1 MSTDFIIDAVERPP
15 KTWVRVVDRLQGLIL
30 GKKLAPGS
38 KLPPERQLCQQ
49 LGVSRTVL
57 REAIKHL
64 SAVGLVEEITGR
76 GTFVSR
82 PNLDAVRRSL
92 QVCLGWH
99 AQAVLENLVELRR
112 LIEVEIAGLA
122 AMHATEE
129 EIQSL
134 GKNVAEME
142 TEVGPNS
149 NVQKFMNLDLEFHSG
164 LARATHNELFVML
177 FDAISGA
184 MVGIWEKMHNDPEER
199 KHGIQYH
206 KKILSAIEQR
216 NPQDARTAVRD
227 NIESFKRDLAAQ
239 AEQSEASPNAVT
251 LSPHSDRRR
260 SPRHLSAAGEEPAT
274 VPGDTEL
281 S

>member
-1 MSTDFIIDAVERPP
+1 MIDAVERPP

-30 GKKLAPGS
+30 EKKLEPGS

-64 SAVGLVEEITGR
+64 SALGLVEEITGR

-82 PNLDAVRRSL
+82 PNLDAVRKSL
-92 QVCLGWH
+92 QICLGWH

-129 EIQSL
+129 EINKL
-134 GKNVAEME
+134 GQNVREMEGGVDGNVAR
-142 TEVGPNS
+142 
-149 NVQKFMNLDLEFHSG
+149 FMNLDLEFHSG

-206 KKILSAIEQR
+206 QKILSAIERR
-216 NPQDARTAVRD
+216 NPDEARRAVRE
-227 NIESFKRDLAAQ
+227 NIESFKRDLLAQ
-239 AEQSEASPNAVT
+239 VT
-251 LSPHSDRRR
+251 QP
-260 SPRHLSAAGEEPAT
+260 EP
-274 VPGDTEL
+274 
-281 S
+281 